1 MKAALLTILVMLAAA
16 ALPDALAQNYPTKPI
31 RLVSPF
37 APGGGTDILSRLIAG
52 PVSESLGQTVVV
64 DNRPGAGG
72 AIGAEL
78 TAHAEPDG
86 YTLIMVSSSYTAG
99 AAFHKVPYDPVNGI
113 QPILLVGTTGLVMTV
128 HPSVPAKTPG
138 EFIDHAKGRPG
149 RLNYATVGTGSVT
162 HLAHEQLKLMTGI
175 DIVHVPYKGGGPAL
189 TAVVAGESQV
199 SMISMVPTLPHVRA
213 GRLRAIGVTTPARMD
228 QMPNVPAIAETVRGF
243 ELLVWNLGAEGT
255 PGAHR
260 RALEQGSLESAIHAG
275 DEAPDAGRRT
285 DGRRRRTVRAVQNH
299 PARRGKMAPRGTRS
313 KDPRIARGSRLA
325 EPLPALREPKS
336 PVTSHRSPV
345 TKTDGALLT

>member
-213 GRLRAIGVTTPARMD
+213 GRLRAIGVTTPARME
-228 QMPNVPAIAETVRGF
+228 QMPDVPAIAETVRGF
-243 ELLVWNLGAEGT
+243 ELVHWYGIWG
-255 PGAHR
+255 PKG
-260 RALEQGSLESAIHAG
+260 
-275 DEAPDAGRRT
+275 
-285 DGRRRRTVRAVQNH
+285 
-299 PARRGKMAPRGTRS
+299 
-313 KDPRIARGSRLA
+313 
-325 EPLPALREPKS
+325 LPAPIVARWNKEASKVLFTPEMKRQMQGE
-336 PVTSHRSPV
+336 
-345 TKTDGALLT
+345 GLTAGGGGPYELYKIIRRDVEKWRRVVKEARIRD